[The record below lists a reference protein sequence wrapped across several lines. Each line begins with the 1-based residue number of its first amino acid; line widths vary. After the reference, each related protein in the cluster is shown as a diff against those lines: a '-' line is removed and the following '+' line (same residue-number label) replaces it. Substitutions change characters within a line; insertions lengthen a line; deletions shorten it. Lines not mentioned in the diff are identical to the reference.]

1 MTDRPDRPL
10 KLLAVLQ
17 SRPDLAQRK
26 LAQAMGISA
35 SALTEILRRGKWPA
49 KRDQQALIATA
60 GQWLADHGITPDAGL
75 WQPDEPAVAE
85 PAPQQPTLTEPKLPE
100 PEMLT
105 ENARRFHK
113 LPRDPFTNEIH
124 SEEDVWLSHQNRML
138 VEEMLTA
145 ATAGSMI
152 ALVGECGSGKTIL
165 KRLFL
170 GRAKARHQDLI
181 VIEPRRLDRKQI
193 TAEGISVA
201 ICRALQITKRGMSG
215 EERDAI
221 IEDALLESAANGHK
235 HLLIIDEAHNLSN
248 DVIKLLKSVW
258 ELTHGFSRVMGIV
271 LIGQPELANKLK
283 SDYVREFAWRC
294 SQFEVAPIS
303 ENIIDYVAHKFQRIG
318 IDWRSLFEEDAI
330 YAIRG
335 KCQTAQS
342 LGVGKS
348 GRYIDRSYALA
359 INTWLT
365 KALNTAASIGE
376 KQVTEALVLRNI

>member
-1 MTDRPDRPL
+1 MTDKPL
-10 KLLAVLQ
+10 TLLAVLQ
-17 SRPDLAQRK
+17 ARPDLAQRK
-26 LAQAMGISA
+26 LATAMGISP

-49 KRDQQALIATA
+49 KRDQAALIAA
-60 GQWLADHGITPDAGL
+60 AERWLTESDIPPNAAL
-75 WQPDEPAVAE
+75 WQPEPEAAPVVA
-85 PAPQQPTLTEPKLPE
+85 APQPQTEPQLPE
-100 PEMLT
+100 PEMLSD
-105 ENARRFHK
+105 NAKRFHK

-124 SEEDVWLSHQNRML
+124 TEEDVWLSHQNRML

-145 ATAGSMI
+145 ETAGSMI
-152 ALVGECGSGKTIL
+152 ALTGECGSGKTIL

-170 GRAKARHQDLI
+170 SRAKARHQDLI

-271 LIGQPELANKLK
+271 LIGQPELASKLK

-294 SQFEVAPIS
+294 AQFDVAPVS
-303 ENIIDYVAHKFQRIG
+303 ENVLDYVAFKFSRVGVEWQ
-318 IDWRSLFEEDAI
+318 SLFDEDAI

-335 KCQTAQS
+335 KCQSQQS
-342 LGVGKS
+342 LGVGKG

-365 KALNTAASIGE
+365 KALNVAAAIGE
-376 KQVTEALVLRNI
+376 RRVTEALVLRNI